1 MASFDDTFAAEL
13 RALRPTP
20 SPDFTAKL
28 DERAAAGFPRRP
40 DDGGG
45 KSLWERLRAWFT
57 GLTPRRALVPGGAFA
72 LVAVVVATAVVA
84 ISNSAGTSGDHV
96 VRHSIEESG
105 MATGGSESG
114 GAAAPA
120 SPQRDAP
127 KRQGLNGLEKGGPAH
142 APSQASEAAGAEI
155 EVESGKASAGIEFLP
170 STPGKGAKSG
180 GGGGNGVSAGGTAGD
195 SFAPRNRDIERSASI
210 VLGTTP
216 DKLAEASARV
226 YQAVHTA
233 NGIVLHSTTHSS
245 RHGGEASFDLLI
257 PSGRLNNAL
266 GTFSGIA
273 EVRSRHD
280 ATTDITAP
288 TVSVAEELQD
298 SNARIESLIAQ
309 LGEAESEAEREA
321 VEGELRGERDHHAAL
336 RASLE
341 RLEDRASMSR
351 VSLRIISGH
360 GAGVA
365 PSGDSG
371 SWGVGDALH
380 DAGHILAVA
389 GGVAIIG
396 LAVLGPIAL
405 ILLAAWLLNRFR
417 VRRLRERALD

>member
-20 SPDFTAKL
+20 RPEFTAEL

-45 KSLWERLRAWFT
+45 KSWWERLRAWFA

-72 LVAVVVATAVVA
+72 LVAVVIATAVVA
-84 ISNSAGTSGDHV
+84 ISNSGGGSGDV
-96 VRHSIEESG
+96 AVTSPQSR
-105 MATGGSESG
+105 SG
-114 GAAAPA
+114 GGVE
-120 SPQRDAP
+120 S
-127 KRQGLNGLEKGGPAH
+127 
-142 APSQASEAAGAEI
+142 SEAGE
-155 EVESGKASAGIEFLP
+155 EASAGIEAAP
-170 STPGKGAKSG
+170 QAAGTAKSAAPKEVEGAEESGSVVFPPGTKFEPPPVPSKLGAESGPAIAAG
-180 GGGGNGVSAGGTAGD
+180 GGANAGTAGTAGT
-195 SFAPRNRDIERSASI
+195 SFSPRNRDVERSDSI
-210 VLGTTP
+210 VLGTMP

-226 YQAVHTA
+226 YEAVHQA
-233 NGIVLHSTTHSS
+233 NGIVLHSATHSS

-257 PSGRLNNAL
+257 PSGKLNSTLAA
-266 GTFSGIA
+266 FSGIA

-288 TVSVAEELQD
+288 TVSASEELQD
-298 SNARIESLIAQ
+298 SNARIESLIGQ

-321 VEGELRGERDHHAAL
+321 VEGELRGERDHHAQL

-341 RLEDRASMSR
+341 RLEDRTSMSR
-351 VSLRIISGH
+351 VSLRIVSGH
-360 GAGVA
+360 GAGVV
-365 PSGDSG
+365 PSGGSG

-405 ILLAAWLLNRFR
+405 VLLAAWLLNRFR
-417 VRRLRERALD
+417 LRRLRERALG

>member
-20 SPDFTAKL
+20 PPAFTAEL

-40 DDGGG
+40 DKGGGG
-45 KSLWERLRAWFT
+45 KSWWARLRAWFA

-84 ISNSAGTSGDHV
+84 ISNSGSASNEGVVTSAQSGSAGGAESSEAG
-96 VRHSIEESG
+96 SAIEAAPAAHAQKRAPRKEEAGVEEQGS
-105 MATGGSESG
+105 SESG
-114 GAAAPA
+114 GGAT
-120 SPQRDAP
+120 
-127 KRQGLNGLEKGGPAH
+127 NGGFAY
-142 APSQASEAAGAEI
+142 
-155 EVESGKASAGIEFLP
+155 GKAEKAPTLQSA
-170 STPGKGAKSG
+170 
-180 GGGGNGVSAGGTAGD
+180 
-195 SFAPRNRDIERSASI
+195 RNRDIERSASI

-216 DKLAEASARV
+216 DKLSEASARV
-226 YQAVHTA
+226 YQAVHQA
-233 NGIVLHSTTHSS
+233 NGIVLHSTTRGS

-257 PSGRLNNAL
+257 PSGRLNNTLA
-266 GTFSGIA
+266 TFSGIA

-288 TVSVAEELQD
+288 TVSASEELQD
-298 SNARIESLIAQ
+298 SNARIEGLVAQ
-309 LGEAESEAEREA
+309 LGEAESDAEREA
-321 VEGELRGERDHHAAL
+321 VEGELRGERDHHAQL

-360 GAGVA
+360 GAGVV
-365 PSGDSG
+365 PGGDSG

-389 GGVAIIG
+389 GGVVIIG

-417 VRRLRERALD
+417 VRRLRERALG

>member
-45 KSLWERLRAWFT
+45 KSWWARLRAWFA

-72 LVAVVVATAVVA
+72 LVAVVIATAVVL
-84 ISNSAGTSGDHV
+84 ISGGTNADRAAPRLLNRGISKSELAPSAPSPAEKAPRQAGEAAEA
-96 VRHSIEESG
+96 EESG
-105 MATGGSESG
+105 EVEESAGAEESAEVEPESG
-114 GAAAPA
+114 GAT
-120 SPQRDAP
+120 
-127 KRQGLNGLEKGGPAH
+127 GLEF
-142 APSQASEAAGAEI
+142 APDAS
-155 EVESGKASAGIEFLP
+155 K
-170 STPGKGAKSG
+170 KSG
-180 GGGGNGVSAGGTAGD
+180 TGSGPLIPAGGAGSNGRDGGAAGD
-195 SFAPRNRDIERSASI
+195 SFAQRNRDIERSASI

-216 DKLAEASARV
+216 DKLAEASASV
-226 YQAVHTA
+226 YRAVHEA
-233 NGIVLHSTTHSS
+233 DGIVLHSTTHGS

-257 PSGRLNNAL
+257 PSGKLNATL
-266 GTFSGIA
+266 ATFSGIA

-288 TVSVAEELQD
+288 TVSVSEELQD
-298 SNARIESLIAQ
+298 SNARVESLISQ

-321 VEGELRGERDHHAAL
+321 VEGELRGERDHHAQL

-351 VSLRIISGH
+351 VSLRILSGH
-360 GAGVA
+360 GAGVV

-371 SWGVGDALH
+371 GWGIGDAWH
-380 DAGHILAVA
+380 DAGHILVVA
-389 GGVAIIG
+389 GGIAIIG
-396 LAVLGPIAL
+396 LAILGPIAL

-417 VRRLRERALD
+417 VRRLRERALG

>member
-20 SPDFTAKL
+20 TPDFAAKL

-40 DDGGG
+40 DNGGGG
-45 KSLWERLRAWFT
+45 KSWWERLRAWFA
-57 GLTPRRALVPGGAFA
+57 GLTPRRALVPGGAFT
-72 LVAVVVATAVVA
+72 LVAVVIATAVVA
-84 ISNSAGTSGDHV
+84 ISGSGSASNEAVVTSA
-96 VRHSIEESG
+96 ESQ
-105 MATGGSESG
+105 SSG
-114 GAAAPA
+114 GAAESTEGGEEAGSA
-120 SPQRDAP
+120 IEAAP
-127 KRQGLNGLEKGGPAH
+127 KMKAQKG
-142 APSQASEAAGAEI
+142 APRLQEEAG
-155 EVESGKASAGIEFLP
+155 VEEQESSASAGGE
-170 STPGKGAKSG
+170 A
-180 GGGGNGVSAGGTAGD
+180 GVSGAGAINGGIIYGEAQKAPAAP
-195 SFAPRNRDIERSASI
+195 SPRNRDIERSASI

-226 YQAVHTA
+226 YGAVHQA
-233 NGIVLHSTTHSS
+233 NGIVLHSTTRGS

-257 PSGRLNNAL
+257 PSGKLNNTLA
-266 GTFSGIA
+266 TFSGIA

-288 TVSVAEELQD
+288 TVSAAEELQD
-298 SNARIESLIAQ
+298 SNARIESLIGQ
-309 LGEAESEAEREA
+309 LGEAESESEREA
-321 VEGELRGERDHHAAL
+321 VEGELRGERDHHAQL

-351 VSLRIISGH
+351 VSLRIVSGH
-360 GAGVA
+360 GAGVV

-371 SWGVGDALH
+371 SWDLGDALH
-380 DAGHILAVA
+380 DAGLILTVA

-417 VRRLRERALD
+417 VRRLRERALG

>member
-45 KSLWERLRAWFT
+45 KSWWERLRAWFA

-72 LVAVVVATAVVA
+72 LVAVVIATAVVA
-84 ISNSAGTSGDHV
+84 ISGSGGGSGDV
-96 VRHSIEESG
+96 AVTSANRRAAAVPNRAKLAEKPAARSRRHPRRMPKERFAAPRKKPASKNRNR
-105 MATGGSESG
+105 AKAP
-114 GAAAPA
+114 AAAPPMADLLTARPRRRQRSNPPATAISNARRRSSSAPRRTSSPKPRPA
-120 SPQRDAP
+120 ST
-127 KRQGLNGLEKGGPAH
+127 GGP
-142 APSQASEAAGAEI
+142 
-155 EVESGKASAGIEFLP
+155 
-170 STPGKGAKSG
+170 PG
-180 GGGGNGVSAGGTAGD
+180 
-195 SFAPRNRDIERSASI
+195 ER
-210 VLGTTP
+210 
-216 DKLAEASARV
+216 
-226 YQAVHTA
+226 
-233 NGIVLHSTTHSS
+233 IVLHSTTRGS

-257 PSGRLNNAL
+257 PSGKLNNTLA
-266 GTFSGIA
+266 TFSGIA

-288 TVSVAEELQD
+288 TVSASEELQD
-298 SNARIESLIAQ
+298 SNARIESLIGQ

-321 VEGELRGERDHHAAL
+321 VEGELRGERDHHAQL

-351 VSLRIISGH
+351 VSLRIVSGH
-360 GAGVA
+360 GAGVV

-389 GGVAIIG
+389 GGVVIIG

-405 ILLAAWLLNRFR
+405 ILLAVWLSTASASAACASAPSASPALLNRAALLSFR
-417 VRRLRERALD
+417 CHIGP

>member
-20 SPDFTAKL
+20 RQAFAAEL

-40 DDGGG
+40 DDDGGG
-45 KSLWERLRAWFT
+45 KSWWARLRAWFA

-72 LVAVVVATAVVA
+72 LVAVVIATAVVA
-84 ISNSAGTSGDHV
+84 ISNSGSGPNEEVMTSAESQSSGSSASSEAGKKAGKTPL
-96 VRHSIEESG
+96 
-105 MATGGSESG
+105 
-114 GAAAPA
+114 GAAAPVHGAEETEAA
-120 SPQRDAP
+120 SGAEESAGVEFEPEVSPVP
-127 KRQGLNGLEKGGPAH
+127 KVENGPAI
-142 APSQASEAAGAEI
+142 AAGG
-155 EVESGKASAGIEFLP
+155 SHSSAGAGVPAGPRALP
-170 STPGKGAKSG
+170 S
-180 GGGGNGVSAGGTAGD
+180 
-195 SFAPRNRDIERSASI
+195 PRNRDIERSASI

-226 YQAVHTA
+226 YEAVHAA
-233 NGIVLHSTTHSS
+233 NGIVLHSATHSS

-257 PSGRLNNAL
+257 PSGKLNSTLA
-266 GTFSGIA
+266 TFSGIA

-280 ATTDITAP
+280 ATTDITTP
-288 TVSVAEELQD
+288 TVSASEELQD
-298 SNARIESLIAQ
+298 SNARIESLIGQ

-321 VEGELRGERDHHAAL
+321 VEGELRGERDHHAQL

-360 GAGVA
+360 GAGVV

-371 SWGVGDALH
+371 SWDVGDALH
-380 DAGHILAVA
+380 DAGHILTVA

-396 LAVLGPIAL
+396 LAILGPIAL

-417 VRRLRERALD
+417 IRRLRERALG